1 MKSVIARIVLRY
13 IAAALVAYGILTI
26 DMEYTV
32 ANDADLQIG
41 IEFAVG
47 LGIGAVTEA
56 WYAIARRFGWA
67 T

>member
-1 MKSVIARIVLRY
+1 MKAVIARIVLRY

-41 IEFAVG
+41 IEVVVG